1 LISLRKLDGTT
12 LTLYRG
18 YQSDQCVSLMVL
30 DWSINLQQE
39 DVNAYLLHEQLAYLL
54 YIYIYIYD
62 KREVKMSFFFK
73 KTNLQNLWPKRKELE
88 SIQAEF

>member
-1 LISLRKLDGTT
+1 
-12 LTLYRG
+12 
-18 YQSDQCVSLMVL
+18 MVL

-54 YIYIYIYD
+54 YIYIYIWQT
-62 KREVKMSFFFK
+62 RGENVFFFK